1 MNENRREP
9 VAGVTADVVRL
20 MNCWLG
26 NCDAA
31 VTRETVLAAAA
42 GMAVLLDAL
51 RQEDAIGATVYER
64 YAREE
69 RFVEL
74 NSRLIADPH
83 VVALLGETAGFLD
96 RRDIETRFNFR
107 SLVDL
112 DSLGIDSDGAL
123 RIYAA
128 HMREIDESDC
138 DLGQGK
144 ES

>member
-1 MNENRREP
+1 MSEGMREP

-20 MNCWLG
+20 LGYWLG
-26 NCDAA
+26 NSGA
-31 VTRETVLAAAA
+31 VVTGETVLAAAA

-74 NSRLIADPH
+74 NSRLIADPR
-83 VVALLGETAGFLD
+83 VAALLGTAAGFLD

-112 DSLGIDSDGAL
+112 NLLGICSDGTP
-123 RIYAA
+123 RIDAA
-128 HMREIDESDC
+128 HMGGGD
-138 DLGQGK
+138 
-144 ES
+144 